1 MNKRVYFLMIVAFV
15 VGMVELIIGGL
26 LDLMAADLGVSLGQV
41 GFLITIFS
49 LIFAV
54 GAPLLLILT
63 SNIERKRLTLISLV
77 IFLLGNIVTV
87 FSPTYTIVFIGRIIS
102 ALSGSL
108 LIILCLTIAPSIVH
122 PKYRGRAIGI
132 VSMGVSASIVLGIP
146 VGLLLGNA
154 FGWRSP
160 FVLIS
165 VLTVFSIAGVFLL
178 MERIDP
184 KPSSPIKKQL
194 ATLKGRRIFFGQAI
208 TFLFI
213 AGHTVLYAYLT
224 PFVKTTMEVDG
235 TWVSVIYMIF
245 GIAAVSGGGVGGTLS
260 DKLGPE
266 RTIML
271 TIVLFT
277 LVIFSIP
284 YTTFALPAFIMI
296 LVIWGMLSWTLAP
309 ATQSYLINLSPE
321 SSDIQQSLN
330 NSALHLG
337 IAFGSLVGGL
347 VIERASIEQNATVG
361 GFFALLS
368 IGAAL
373 VSMYRKQGTE
383 AVRSKS

>member
-26 LDLMAADLGVSLGQV
+26 LDLMAADLDVSLGQV

-54 GAPLLLILT
+54 GAPILLILT
-63 SNIERKRLTLISLV
+63 SNIERKRLTLISLA

-87 FSPTYTIVFIGRIIS
+87 FSPTYSIVFIGRIIS

-122 PKYRGRAIGI
+122 TRYRGRAIGI

-146 VGLLLGNA
+146 VGILLGNA
-154 FGWRSP
+154 FGWRAP

-178 MERIDP
+178 MEQIDP
-184 KPSSPIKKQL
+184 KPSNPIRKQL
-194 ATLKGRRIFFGQAI
+194 ATLKRRRIFFGQAI

-224 PFVKTTMEVDG
+224 PFVKMTMEIDG
-235 TWVSVIYMIF
+235 TWLSVIYLIF

-284 YTTFALPAFIMI
+284 YTTFALPAFLTI
-296 LVIWGMLSWTLAP
+296 LVIWGVLSWTLAP
-309 ATQSYLINLSPE
+309 ATQSYLIGLSPE
-321 SSDIQQSLN
+321 TSDIQQSLN

-373 VSMYRKQGTE
+373 ISMYRKQGSE